1 MQSACNLR
9 GHAKLVGAPIH
20 LGAVEVEE
28 GDDRAAE
35 LSARDDAPRV
45 VGRAGASRVLSR
57 RASRADREL
66 ADPDGER
73 IFVAH
78 HRKWRG
84 RRCAQ
89 GVVRLRVRASPIA
102 HLMGE
107 AISMQS
113 ERSSER
119 HSVYVPVRLLTS
131 RWVMNSECRRTRV
144 EYSRGPSVI
153 VSASNVARPL
163 TNGAVPP
170 ASTSCEF
177 ALPRR

>member
-28 GDDRAAE
+28 GDDGAAE

-78 HRKWRG
+78 HRKWGG
-84 RRCAQ
+84 RRRAQ
-89 GVVRLRVRASPIA
+89 GVVRLRVRARPIA

-113 ERSSER
+113 EKVIREALRVRARWITYLALGDELRVQAHAGRVLARAECDRER
-119 HSVYVPVRLLTS
+119 V
-131 RWVMNSECRRTRV
+131 ECREAVDERR
-144 EYSRGPSVI
+144 R
-153 VSASNVARPL
+153 AAR
-163 TNGAVPP
+163 
-170 ASTSCEF
+170 EHE
-177 ALPRR
+177 